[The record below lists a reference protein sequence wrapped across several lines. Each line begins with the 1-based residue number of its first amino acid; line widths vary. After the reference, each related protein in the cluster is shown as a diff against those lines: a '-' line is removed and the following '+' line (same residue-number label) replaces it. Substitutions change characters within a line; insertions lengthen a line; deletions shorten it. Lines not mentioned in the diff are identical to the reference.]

1 MTQNPLQKRRR
12 PDTCIRQPSARKVFE
27 FPLRENVGFK
37 NPTYAVSGR
46 LAFVGRAFMPDGQTS
61 ENFKMSGINARPA
74 ELSGFN
80 KNPEAV

>member
-1 MTQNPLQKRRR
+1 
-12 PDTCIRQPSARKVFE
+12 
-27 FPLRENVGFK
+27 
-37 NPTYAVSGR
+37 
-46 LAFVGRAFMPDGQTS
+46 MPDGQTS